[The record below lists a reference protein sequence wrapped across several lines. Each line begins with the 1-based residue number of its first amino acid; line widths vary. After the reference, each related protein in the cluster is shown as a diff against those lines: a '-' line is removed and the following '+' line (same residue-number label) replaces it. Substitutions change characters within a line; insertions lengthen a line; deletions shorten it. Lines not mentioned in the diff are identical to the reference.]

1 MVRLH
6 LDMETRSTVDLRRS
20 GVYRYAAD
28 TTTDVIV
35 VCWAVD
41 AEPVETWLPLKEP
54 MPSPLRKLLQDPDCI
69 VVAHNAGFE
78 RTLFNAK
85 LALKFQVPVIPI
97 ERWDCTAA
105 RAARMALPRSLD
117 GAAQALGLDVQ
128 KDLEGHRLM
137 MRMCRPRSE
146 DEDGIITWWDDEARM
161 QRLAQYCATDVEVE
175 RLLDKQLRHL
185 ADDRAVWM
193 HTETINDRGVRINTG
208 FAQKAVAAAEMAQA
222 VLNEN
227 LERITGGAVRTASNV
242 GGIKKWLSEQGINIF
257 EGNDESLNKE
267 AIQHLLNKDHL
278 PEDVKAVLRI
288 RANGGKS
295 SVAKYTAMLERVSFD
310 GRVRGNLMYHGASTG
325 RWSGAG
331 VQLQNLP
338 RATVKD
344 WDAAEATLL
353 PVGPETSSTLSQM
366 VRGTI
371 VAEPGHRLI
380 WADYAAIEARG
391 VAWLAGQ
398 DDLVDLFARGG
409 KVYEAM
415 AASIYGVDPS
425 EIGKDSIERFLGK
438 TVILG
443 CFEAD
448 TKVLTQDGWKPI
460 TYVTLTDL
468 LWDGE
473 EWVTHFGLIYQGRKP
488 VQRAYGVGATADH
501 EVLTG
506 DGWVVWQEVH
516 TNRSLFQSALR
527 LATLPSWTG
536 FPLKTQLDGM
546 QGIIRSYV
554 ARAVK
559 NIPFLGAILSQVAA
573 RDVTPAPKY
582 RVLKQIST
590 IGGTLKS
597 FLKNLTA
604 RACLIEYRQ
613 CLRGVLTPKVKS
625 SNTMGGVGSAFI
637 QTGCEIRNLSYHI
650 SLPWMDGTYQNYNS
664 TASTTPKGMSLG
676 ILDLSVRKLIWRIAG
691 LFQQCKVTL
700 RNLKRKSHVY
710 DIAMAGP
717 RNRFTIL
724 TTEGPIIVHNC
735 GYSMGAVRFRQ
746 ACAAMGVHISEELA
760 ERAVRTYRTLYPQ
773 IPLLWR
779 RLEEA
784 AIAAVRKPS
793 NDTIYGNI
801 KFRCEKDWLLV
812 RLPSGRKLFYREPK
826 VVEQAGPFGSKPAL
840 AYMAVNSFTKKWQ
853 QERTFGGKLTENI
866 VQGICRDLIAGAM
879 LALEPRGY
887 PVIASVHDEVIC
899 EVPNAWGTQEEM
911 VEIMCRVP
919 KWAAGFPIAAEAKE
933 GIRYG
938 K

>member
-1 MVRLH
+1 MRCH
-6 LDMETRSTVDLRRS
+6 IDFESRSTVDLRRS
-20 GVYRYAAD
+20 GVYRYAED
-28 TTTDVIV
+28 PTTAVIV

-41 AEPVETWLPLKEP
+41 QEPVRTWFPLKAP
-54 MPSPLRKLLQDPDCI
+54 MPADLRAALIDNQCI
-69 VVAHNAGFE
+69 LVAHNAGFE
-78 RTLFNAK
+78 RTLFNK
-85 LALKFQVPVIPI
+85 KIALTYGVPVVPLY
-97 ERWDCTAA
+97 RWDCTAA

-128 KDLEGHRLM
+128 KDAEGHRLM

-146 DEDGIITWWDDEARM
+146 DEDGIITWWDDDARM

-175 RLLDKQLRHL
+175 RLLDRKLRHL
-185 ADDRAVWM
+185 GDDRPVWS
-193 HTETINDRGVRINTG
+193 HTELINDRGVRIHTA
-208 FAQKAVAAAEMAQA
+208 FAQKAVEVAGMAQTA
-222 VLNEN
+222 LNEA
-227 LERITGGAVRTASNV
+227 LYTLTGGEVGTASNV
-242 GGIKKWLSEQGINIF
+242 GGIKKWLSAQGINVF

-267 AIQHLLNKDHL
+267 AIQHLLNKEHL
-278 PEDVKAVLRI
+278 PENIKAVLRI
-288 RANGGKS
+288 RAQGGKS
-295 SVAKYTAMLERVSFD
+295 SVAKYTAMLDRVSFD

-325 RWSGAG
+325 RWSGSG

-353 PVGPETSSTLSQM
+353 PVGPETSGILSQM

-371 VAEPGHRLI
+371 VAEPGSRLI

-425 EIGKDSIERFLGK
+425 EIGKDSVERFLGK

-468 LWDGE
+468 LWDGK
-473 EWVTHFGLIYQGRKP
+473 EWVTHSGLVYQGKQV
-488 VQRAYGVGATADH
+488 VQRSYGVGATADH
-501 EVLTG
+501 EVLTEN
-506 DGWVVWQEVH
+506 GWAVWQEVH

-527 LATLPSWTG
+527 LANLPSWTG
-536 FPLKTQLDGM
+536 YDLKTQSDGM
-546 QGIIRSYV
+546 RDTTRSFV
-554 ARAVK
+554 VRAVK
-559 NIPFLGAILSQVAA
+559 NIPFLEAIFWRGAV
-573 RDVTPAPKY
+573 RDATPAPKY

-590 IGGTLKS
+590 IGGMLTSYLKKLIVRGCSTGFLRYSLDAPTLKAK
-597 FLKNLTA
+597 FLNITVSAGFRSTMSGYATEK
-604 RACLIEYRQ
+604 
-613 CLRGVLTPKVKS
+613 PS
-625 SNTMGGVGSAFI
+625 S
-637 QTGCEIRNLSYHI
+637 LI
-650 SLPWMDGTYQNYNS
+650 SLLWKGGTNQNYNW
-664 TASTTPKGMSLG
+664 TGLIIPRGMNLG
-676 ILDLSVRKLIWRIAG
+676 ILGLSVQKLMWGTDDLFRKCRTA
-691 LFQQCKVTL
+691 FQ
-700 RNLKRKSHVY
+700 NLKRRSPVY

-779 RLEEA
+779 RLEDA
-784 AIAAVRKPS
+784 AVAAVRRPC
-793 NDTIYGNI
+793 NDTTYGRVM
-801 KFRCEKDWLLV
+801 FRSEGDWLMV
-812 RLPSGRKLFYREPK
+812 RLPSGRKLFYREPR
-826 VVEQAGPFGSKPAL
+826 VVEVAGPFGSKPAL
-840 AYMAVNSFTKKWQ
+840 AYMAVSSFTRKWQ

-866 VQGICRDLIAGAM
+866 VQGICRDLIASAM

-899 EVPNAWGTQEEM
+899 EVPLGTGSQEEM
-911 VEIMCRVP
+911 VEIMCQVP
-919 KWAAGFPIAAEAKE
+919 DWAKGFPVAAEAKE

>member
-1 MVRLH
+1 MRLH
-6 LDMETRSTVDLRRS
+6 LDFETRSTVDLRRS

-54 MPSPLRKLLQDPDCI
+54 MPGPLRKLLQDPDCI

-78 RTLFNAK
+78 RTLFNEK

-128 KDLEGHRLM
+128 KDAEGHRLM

-146 DEDGIITWWDDEARM
+146 DEDGIITWWDDDTRM

-193 HTETINDRGVRINTG
+193 HTELINDRGVRINTA

-227 LERITGGAVRTASNV
+227 LERITGGAVKTASNV

-338 RATVKD
+338 RATVQD

-353 PVGPETSSTLSQM
+353 PVGPETSSILSQM

-398 DDLVDLFARGG
+398 DDLVALFASGG

-425 EIGKDSIERFLGK
+425 EIGKDSVERFLGK

-473 EWVTHFGLIYQGRKP
+473 EWVTHSGLVYQGQQT
-488 VQRAYGVGATADH
+488 VQRAYGVGATPDH
-501 EVLTG
+501 EVLTE
-506 DGWVVWQEVH
+506 DGWEGWREVH
-516 TNRSLFQSALR
+516 TSHSLFQSALR
-527 LATLPSWTG
+527 LATSPSWVG
-536 FPLKTQLDGM
+536 FPLKMHLDGTR
-546 QGIIRSYV
+546 GIIRSYV
-554 ARAVK
+554 VRAVK
-559 NIPFLGAILSQVAA
+559 NIPFLEEIFWQGAA
-573 RDVTPAPKY
+573 RDATPAPEY
-582 RVLKQIST
+582 PVLKQINI
-590 IGGTLKS
+590 IGGTLTS
-597 FLKNLTA
+597 FLKNLTE
-604 RACLIEYRQ
+604 RVCSIGYLQY
-613 CLRGVLTPKVKS
+613 LRGVLIPRVKLL
-625 SNTMGGVGSAFI
+625 NTMGHGGSVFT
-637 QTGCEIRNLSYHI
+637 QTGYAAGALSFPTL
-650 SLPWMDGTYQNYNS
+650 SPWMGGMHLNYNS
-664 TASTTPKGMSLG
+664 TVLTTTKDMNLG
-676 ILDLSVRKLIWRIAG
+676 ILGSSLQRLIRGTAG
-691 LFQQCKVTL
+691 LFHLCKDTL
-700 RNLKRKSHVY
+700 RSLKRKSHVY
-710 DIAMAGP
+710 DISMAGP

-724 TTEGPIIVHNC
+724 TTEGPLIVHNC

-760 ERAVRTYRTLYPQ
+760 ERAVKTYRAMYPQ

-779 RLEEA
+779 RLDDA
-784 AIAAVRKPS
+784 AMAAVRRPN
-793 NDTIYGNI
+793 NDTVYGKI

-812 RLPSGRKLFYREPK
+812 RLPSGRKLFYREPRI
-826 VVEQAGPFGSKPAL
+826 VEQAGPFGSRPAL
-840 AYMAVNSFTKKWQ
+840 AYMAVSSFTKKWQ

>member
-1 MVRLH
+1 MRLH
-6 LDMETRSTVDLRRS
+6 LDFETRSTVDLRRA

-41 AEPVETWLPLKEP
+41 AEPVETWFPLKEP
-54 MPSPLRKLLQDPDCI
+54 MPSRVRELLQDSSCI

-85 LALKFQVPVIPI
+85 LSLKFQVPVIPI

-146 DEDGIITWWDDEARM
+146 NADLGTITWWDDDARM

-175 RLLDKQLRHL
+175 RLLDKELRHL

-193 HTETINDRGVRINTG
+193 HTEVINDRGVRIHTE
-208 FAQKAVAAAEMAQA
+208 FAQRAVLFADMAQTK
-222 VLNEN
+222 LNKE
-227 LERITGGAVRTASNV
+227 LARITGGAVKTASNV
-242 GGIKKWLSEQGINIF
+242 GGIKAWLSQQGINIF

-267 AIQHLLNKDHL
+267 AIQHLLNKEHL

-288 RANGGKS
+288 RAAGGKS
-295 SVAKYTAMLERVSFD
+295 SVAKYTAMLERVSPD
-310 GRVRGNLMYHGASTG
+310 GRVRGNLVYHGASTG

-344 WDAAEATLL
+344 WNAANAALT
-353 PVGPETSSTLSQM
+353 PIGPQTAGILSQM

-425 EIGKDSIERFLGK
+425 EIGEDSIERFLGK

-443 CFEAD
+443 
-448 TKVLTQDGWKPI
+448 
-460 TYVTLTDL
+460 
-468 LWDGE
+468 
-473 EWVTHFGLIYQGRKP
+473 
-488 VQRAYGVGATADH
+488 
-501 EVLTG
+501 
-506 DGWVVWQEVH
+506 
-516 TNRSLFQSALR
+516 
-527 LATLPSWTG
+527 
-536 FPLKTQLDGM
+536 
-546 QGIIRSYV
+546 
-554 ARAVK
+554 
-559 NIPFLGAILSQVAA
+559 
-573 RDVTPAPKY
+573 
-582 RVLKQIST
+582 
-590 IGGTLKS
+590 
-597 FLKNLTA
+597 
-604 RACLIEYRQ
+604 
-613 CLRGVLTPKVKS
+613 
-625 SNTMGGVGSAFI
+625 
-637 QTGCEIRNLSYHI
+637 
-650 SLPWMDGTYQNYNS
+650 
-664 TASTTPKGMSLG
+664 
-676 ILDLSVRKLIWRIAG
+676 
-691 LFQQCKVTL
+691 
-700 RNLKRKSHVY
+700 
-710 DIAMAGP
+710 
-717 RNRFTIL
+717 
-724 TTEGPIIVHNC
+724 C

-779 RLEEA
+779 RLEDA
-784 AIAAVRKPS
+784 AISAVCKPCH
-793 NDTIYGNI
+793 DTHYG
-801 KFRCEKDWLLV
+801 KVMFRCEKDWLLV
-812 RLPSGRKLFYREPK
+812 RLPSGRKLFYREPR
-826 VVEQAGPFGSKPAL
+826 VIEQAGPFGSRPAL
-840 AYMAVNSFTKKWQ
+840 AYMAVNSFSKKWQ

-919 KWAAGFPIAAEAKE
+919 KWAAGFPIAAKAKE

>member
-1 MVRLH
+1 MRLH
-6 LDMETRSTVDLRRS
+6 IDFESRSTVDLRRA

-54 MPSPLRKLLQDPDCI
+54 MPGPLRKLLQDPDCI

-85 LALKFQVPVIPI
+85 LSLKFQVPVIPI

-146 DEDGIITWWDDEARM
+146 DADLGTITWWDDDARM
-161 QRLAQYCATDVEVE
+161 ARLAQYCATDVEVE

-193 HTETINDRGVRINTG
+193 HTELINDRGVRINTA
-208 FAQKAVAAAEMAQA
+208 FASKAVAVADMAQA
-222 VLNEN
+222 VLNEA
-227 LERITGGAVRTASNV
+227 LEKLTDGAVKTASNV

-288 RANGGKS
+288 RASGGKS

-353 PVGPETSSTLSQM
+353 PVGPETSSILSQM

-425 EIGKDSIERFLGK
+425 EIGKDSVERFLGK

-443 CFEAD
+443 
-448 TKVLTQDGWKPI
+448 
-460 TYVTLTDL
+460 
-468 LWDGE
+468 
-473 EWVTHFGLIYQGRKP
+473 
-488 VQRAYGVGATADH
+488 
-501 EVLTG
+501 
-506 DGWVVWQEVH
+506 
-516 TNRSLFQSALR
+516 
-527 LATLPSWTG
+527 
-536 FPLKTQLDGM
+536 
-546 QGIIRSYV
+546 
-554 ARAVK
+554 
-559 NIPFLGAILSQVAA
+559 
-573 RDVTPAPKY
+573 
-582 RVLKQIST
+582 
-590 IGGTLKS
+590 
-597 FLKNLTA
+597 
-604 RACLIEYRQ
+604 
-613 CLRGVLTPKVKS
+613 
-625 SNTMGGVGSAFI
+625 
-637 QTGCEIRNLSYHI
+637 
-650 SLPWMDGTYQNYNS
+650 
-664 TASTTPKGMSLG
+664 
-676 ILDLSVRKLIWRIAG
+676 
-691 LFQQCKVTL
+691 
-700 RNLKRKSHVY
+700 
-710 DIAMAGP
+710 
-717 RNRFTIL
+717 
-724 TTEGPIIVHNC
+724 C

-801 KFRCEKDWLLV
+801 KFRCEQDWLLV

-899 EVPNAWGTQEEM
+899 EVPNAWGTQQEM
-911 VEIMCRVP
+911 VEIMCQVP